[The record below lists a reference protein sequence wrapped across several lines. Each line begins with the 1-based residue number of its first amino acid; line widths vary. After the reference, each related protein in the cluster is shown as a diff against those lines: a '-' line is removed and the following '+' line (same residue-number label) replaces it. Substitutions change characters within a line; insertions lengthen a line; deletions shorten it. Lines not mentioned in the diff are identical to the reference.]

1 MLSKQ
6 IIRAFIAFI
15 VIILVGVIMLPETEG
30 FKKKKKHK
38 DPVGHKINRWFRNL
52 VKPRVISKTT
62 NTTTNATTN
71 AVIIAGSIECSNNYD
86 PVSDRCVDT
95 CPHGTSADQNKICR
109 VNASAPAPAS
119 APASV

>member
-6 IIRAFIAFI
+6 IIRVFIAFI

-62 NTTTNATTN
+62 NTTTNETTN
-71 AVIIAGSIECSNNYD
+71 AVIIAGTLDCPYYN
-86 PVSDRCVDT
+86 PTTRGCVDT
-95 CPHGTSADQNKICR
+95 CPDDTSPNDERICR

>member
-62 NTTTNATTN
+62 NKTTN
-71 AVIIAGSIECSNNYD
+71 AVIIAGSLECSNNYD
-86 PVSDRCVDT
+86 PVNDICVDT
-95 CPHGTSADQNKICR
+95 CPEGTSADQNKICR
-109 VNASAPAPAS
+109 VNAPAS
-119 APASV
+119 ASV